1 MKFLRG
7 YRVKEAQPFRQRSS
21 RLGDIINSGAA
32 YSGAPTMRY
41 NGAGYSTFYSD
52 NKNRSKAVFIGA
64 NDGMLHA
71 FNAVTMD
78 ELFSYIPSWLAPK
91 LSLLTSASY
100 NSSRHTSYVDATPT
114 VAEAQLGSDWKTVLV
129 SGTGGGG
136 QGVFALDVTNP
147 DTFGASNVL
156 WEFTDADDPDLG
168 NVVGQVRIVKL
179 RTTAPGEANA
189 TYKWFAAVP
198 GGVNNYVNDGVGRFS
213 TSGKP
218 ALFLLDLAKPS
229 GTAWSLG
236 SNYFKVVLP
245 ISNDVAA
252 GTQELDANNAGT
264 GRGKATGLV
273 NINHTADA
281 RDAVEFFYFGDLQG
295 QFWKLDMG
303 RADLSSSSSTGW
315 DLKKLSAYRVDAE
328 TPIPMYVAA
337 TSAGKVQPITM
348 TPTIAYGPKDTY
360 ILAFGTGKYMEARDN
375 AIDTNTQAQS
385 FYVLYDPY
393 KDNVG
398 PDTGNNAAFNGRAR
412 LQQGTISNGQITVGS
427 FFWNTP
433 RNTNSTDKKAGW
445 YVDLPRSG
453 SAGGE
458 RQISSAALLG
468 KEIVFTTVLPPSA
481 STDACGGGS
490 SYLYAANLASGLG
503 SVTAFTNGAQSAPMI
518 LKLGGSGVQVSVS
531 DTAGMRTKSE
541 KMVLA
546 RSSTTGDDRLV
557 ISDTKT
563 VNSTVGRLSWR
574 QINNYR
580 ELKNKSW
587 D

>member
-1 MKFLRG
+1 MGFEEIVRLQGGRG
-7 YRVKEAQPFRQRSS
+7 HAHPHVCRCHFRRQ
-21 RLGDIINSGAA
+21 GAA
-32 YSGAPTMRY
+32 HHHDAHDRLWPQGHLYPG
-41 NGAGYSTFYSD
+41 
-52 NKNRSKAVFIGA
+52 V
-64 NDGMLHA
+64 
-71 FNAVTMD
+71 
-78 ELFSYIPSWLAPK
+78 
-91 LSLLTSASY
+91 
-100 NSSRHTSYVDATPT
+100 RHR
-114 VAEAQLGSDWKTVLV
+114 QIH
-129 SGTGGGG
+129 GG
-136 QGVFALDVTNP
+136 P
-147 DTFGASNVL
+147 
-156 WEFTDADDPDLG
+156 
-168 NVVGQVRIVKL
+168 
-179 RTTAPGEANA
+179 
-189 TYKWFAAVP
+189 
-198 GGVNNYVNDGVGRFS
+198 
-213 TSGKP
+213 
-218 ALFLLDLAKPS
+218 
-229 GTAWSLG
+229 
-236 SNYFKVVLP
+236 
-245 ISNDVAA
+245 
-252 GTQELDANNAGT
+252 
-264 GRGKATGLV
+264 
-273 NINHTADA
+273 
-281 RDAVEFFYFGDLQG
+281 
-295 QFWKLDMG
+295 
-303 RADLSSSSSTGW
+303 
-315 DLKKLSAYRVDAE
+315 
-328 TPIPMYVAA
+328 
-337 TSAGKVQPITM
+337 
-348 TPTIAYGPKDTY
+348 
-360 ILAFGTGKYMEARDN
+360 DN